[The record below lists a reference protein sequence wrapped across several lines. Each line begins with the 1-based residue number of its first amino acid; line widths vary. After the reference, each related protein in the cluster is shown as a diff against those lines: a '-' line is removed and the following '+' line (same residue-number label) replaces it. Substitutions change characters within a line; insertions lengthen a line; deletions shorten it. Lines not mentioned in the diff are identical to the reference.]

1 MSAPLHP
8 QSPAMDR
15 VIAGMQSPELEARY
29 PNRTHFIDAESPDQA
44 ALTSR
49 ALFAGDPAAI
59 IYPDGREVLFT
70 PEPTHGIAGML
81 LLLAVLWMKLK
92 ERSTGEL
99 VQLPPRTRV
108 EARDAAGLRPAA

>member
-1 MSAPLHP
+1 MSAPLP
-8 QSPAMDR
+8 PRSPAVDR
-15 VIAGMQSPELEARY
+15 VIAGMLSPELDARY

-49 ALFAGDPAAI
+49 ALFAGDPAAV

-70 PEPTHGIAGML
+70 PEPTHGVAGML

-92 ERSTGEL
+92 VRSTGEL